1 LSIQFTDR
9 QLNRK
14 LISVGVDERRQDPN
28 DALRVHK
35 TTRTTARDKR
45 ESTRLRARIAR
56 LRTNENYYIDVASML
71 DNY

>member
-14 LISVGVDERRQDPN
+14 LISAGDRRGRRGVDGSRLGVDGCRRDP
-28 DALRVHK
+28 DDTLCVREPI
-35 TTRTTARDKR
+35 RTTARDTR

-56 LRTNENYYIDVASML
+56 
-71 DNY
+71 